1 MDARTFD
8 HELGIRCG
16 LNADWNCEAWQIT
29 EGPTNRTDGA
39 VFVLD
44 EETDGEEI
52 YSIVRRWFLD
62 SRTWPPGSF
71 LTSPPESPWGGAR
84 RGYWEGRGLRWRDQ
98 ARDPEA
104 FDGHNDAIVVL
115 AEGLSRSE
123 MLAVVAFY
131 RVAS

>member
-8 HELGIRCG
+8 HELGIKCG

-29 EGPTNRTDGA
+29 DGPTHRTDGA

-44 EETDGEEI
+44 EERIDVKWYQANTQSDT
-52 YSIVRRWFLD
+52 YSIVRRWFLGED
-62 SRTWPPGSF
+62 GSYC
-71 LTSPPESPWGGAR
+71 TSPGFAATSWWEERDLLR
-84 RGYWEGRGLRWRDQ
+84 RDR

-104 FDGHNDAIVVL
+104 FDGNNDAIVVL

-131 RVAS
+131 RVTS